1 MRAAWMWVWA
11 SWAVVATAAEPVVS
25 VPLAASNRGH
35 PMIELHARDGSAI
48 WCVVDTG
55 AMAGVASER
64 LIQSLGAD
72 ASRLDS
78 VQTMGVKGPVQVE
91 RFELTALTLGTLAL
105 PPMRFVQ
112 QELKGLSGPDGQE
125 ACVIGQ
131 ALLTPYAVEFDG
143 IGQRLQLWPPEAAKD
158 WPEQHAAERTDF
170 SSPLAAFPVH
180 RTDLDKGQIHW
191 VLDTG
196 APVTTLNPEAA
207 AALGVD
213 VKTAPVLRTSER
225 RGLDGAPRQVPS
237 YAIPPTTI
245 YAGLRPQREVEVTE
259 LPVLPTLTGAA
270 EGQPGGLIGADI
282 LRGQRLLIDYAGK
295 AIWVATAVKDA
306 PTTP

>member
-11 SWAVVATAAEPVVS
+11 SWAVAASAAEPVVS
-25 VPLAASNRGH
+25 VPIESSNRGH
-35 PMIELHARDGSAI
+35 PMVELHARDGSAI

-55 AMAGVASER
+55 AMAGVASEQ

-72 ASRLDS
+72 ATRLDS

-91 RFELTALTLGTLAL
+91 RFELAGLTLGTLAL

-112 QELKGLSGPDGQE
+112 QELKGLSGPDGKD

-131 ALLTPYAVEFDG
+131 ALLTPYAVEFNG
-143 IGQRLQLWPPEAAKD
+143 IEQRLLLWPPEVAKD
-158 WPEQHAAERTDF
+158 WPQEHAAGRTGF
-170 SSPLAAFPVH
+170 TSPLAAFPVH
-180 RTDLDKGQIHW
+180 RTAIAESQIHW

-196 APVTTLNPEAA
+196 APMTTLNPQAA

-213 VKTAPVLRTSER
+213 LKTAPVLRTSER
-225 RGLDGAPRQVPS
+225 RGLDGEPRQVPS

-245 YAGLRPQREVEVTE
+245 YAGLRAQTEVEVTD
-259 LPVLPTLTGAA
+259 LPVLNALGATQ
-270 EGQPGGLIGADI
+270 GQPGGLVGADI

-295 AIWVATAVKDA
+295 AIWVAKATHPA
-306 PTTP
+306 P